1 MAAWNKTGHVGKSV
15 QFDVTTAVE
24 NWEADGLISAEQA
37 QQMLADLRVT
47 TAAPSAQPVS
57 APKGH
62 IPSLVIEALGYLGGA
77 IVVVALGL
85 FVSYFWTGISTVAQL
100 CVIAAIFVILL
111 AAGAAVPQRLG
122 GPAIRLR
129 SVLWLVATVAWAI
142 LIGFAADNFFNLH
155 DEPMAATA
163 AWSTIPLAAGLWY
176 LHREPLQH
184 IGFFFTLAI
193 ATGVSAYLLSNPD
206 PESSFEVW
214 PGVAVWVVSLTW
226 FALAWIDRIRPA
238 ELGIAIGAIGA
249 TFAAMMS
256 VENPALAVMGVVML
270 AGFVVGAVARRDFVL
285 LAIAALATLQL
296 LPSVMLTYFTG
307 ILFAALVLLVV
318 GLTLVGAA
326 IYIARRRH
334 RTGRHEPADIDLR
347 DVEDL
352 RDDQPLSSAPAEDRQ
367 IR

>member
-1 MAAWNKTGHVGKSV
+1 MGKSV
-15 QFDVTTAVE
+15 QFDETTAVE
-24 NWEADGLISAEQA
+24 HWRASGLISDEQA
-37 QQMLADLRVT
+37 QQMLAELRVT
-47 TAAPSAQPVS
+47 TGAPMPQPVT

-100 CVIAAIFVILL
+100 CVIAAIFIILL

-129 SVLWLVATVAWAI
+129 SVLWLVATV
-142 LIGFAADNFFNLH
+142 
-155 DEPMAATA
+155 ATA

-270 AGFVVGAVARRDFVL
+270 AGFVVGAVARRDFIL

-334 RTGRHEPADIDLR
+334 RTARHEPAEIDLR
-347 DVEDL
+347 EVE
-352 RDDQPLSSAPAEDRQ
+352 PLSSAPAEDRQ